1 MVAYRLLCFAIPGV
15 LAALLP
21 TTGTAQGIGPAA
33 NPELEALAQRLDKA
47 HLTDPAAKAIR
58 GFDAHLRM
66 GGFAKDAKQRGE
78 IEFAVSFLEWIKP
91 STGRPWPLI
100 RYRQVDSADTIEYG
114 RDQLDY
120 WALLDGRIRNL
131 RSRELERDLESC
143 RSNLRLARQ
152 LIRFLEPGTELRS
165 MTDVGP
171 IQQEPLRQGRARA
184 VECTTVTGKLE
195 DFPMLQTGGEQS
207 AVRAKAFIDPEGRLL
222 GLEVTP
228 LNDQGVAYQGQG
240 EFIMLQDYRTLGG
253 RLVPMKITHFA
264 VPSEGVRKQQR
275 QVQIVTL
282 EVDPG
287 QVELSAPDFD
297 RPAR

>member
-1 MVAYRLLCFAIPGV
+1 MVANRLLCLVITAT
-15 LAALLP
+15 AATLLP
-21 TTGTAQGIGPAA
+21 TAGTAQGIGPAA
-33 NPELEALAQRLDKA
+33 NPEIEALAQQLDKA
-47 HLTDPAAKAIR
+47 HLTDPAAEAIQ

-66 GGFAKDAKQRGE
+66 GGFAKDARQRGE
-78 IEFAVSFLEWIKP
+78 IEFAVSFLEWTKP

-100 RYRQVDSADTIEYG
+100 RYRQVDSAEAIEYG
-114 RDQLDY
+114 RDQIDY

-131 RSRELERDLESC
+131 RARELERDLESC

-165 MTDVGP
+165 MTDVEP
-171 IQQEPLRQGRARA
+171 VRQETLRQGRAA
-184 VECTTVTGKLE
+184 AIECTTVTGTIE
-195 DFPMLQTGGEQS
+195 DFPMLKTGGAQS
-207 AVRAKAFIDPEGRLL
+207 TVRAKAFIDPEGRLL

-228 LNDQGVAYQGQG
+228 LNDEGQASQGDG
-240 EFIMLQDYRTLGG
+240 EFIMLQDYRKLGG

-264 VPSEGVRKQQR
+264 VPAPNVRKQQR

-287 QVELSAPDFD
+287 QIQLEASDFD